1 MDLFWALL
9 WSVLPS
15 LALLSGLD
23 QCGIHESSSSESGCV
38 FRSNPGSP
46 LLESVRCYN
55 DYKSRVLCRWK
66 RPRNEPMQLWFKT
79 ENSRALCVPL
89 DAANPAEHRTV
100 RCSYETTVFAIAIT
114 HTVFFL
120 DNRTAALCSSAPHR
134 SVDLFDHMR
143 ALPPVNVSS
152 VGAGDGGRRLSWASP
167 YPPSSSLNRN
177 LTYQLSYRAQAQ
189 DLWTVSL
196 RLPSSSGKIKKSS
209 PPPPAALTE
218 NVATCAVTVEKR
230 LLLPGHSYE
239 ARVRARAGVGQWS
252 DWSPVVT
259 WQTEEGRSIHLLS
272 SGVHSSLP
280 EWECRRTLGL
290 GSSHFGQAPALNC
303 VLAGEKEVVCSWEV
317 SRELANLVTYQLACR
332 RRRTAQPEKCCS
344 NPTIN
349 LGQSGRVSYSC
360 SLTDPE
366 GLQLELQPAH
376 SAKTFRAHQHMFLGG
391 YMTNS
396 PGSYV
401 MLNISEGSTNMI
413 IPGSVLSPLQEYQVR
428 VRSMVVPGQGSL
440 FEGIPSEWT
449 DSVKWTS
456 KEASWL
462 SSSLSYI
469 ITGVLVVTVFF
480 TLYWTIP
487 ACQRKVLLWVDSV
500 PSPGKSKILSDFKY
514 ASCQTFMQTEKT
526 SICKAQYLHS
536 LSTCSTDILLWP
548 SKGTQDEEWWN
559 SDTTAS
565 TGSESSPGSVEVQ
578 SEERYTKTE
587 AEVSLSLIPVP
598 AHLHGEGYV
607 WLPGLGVSRSSQ
619 DLTSQANENTSSQRC
634 PSAELDPDGPD
645 SAAWSNQSDDQSGLH
660 RPTVPDPPP
669 DYTSGGFCAWPQMG
683 AIEASGYCH
692 LPTPCQEKDCF
703 TEDI

>member
-23 QCGIHESSSSESGCV
+23 QCGIHESSSSES
-38 FRSNPGSP
+38 GSP

-89 DAANPAEHRTV
+89 VASNPAEHRTV
-100 RCSYETTVFAIAIT
+100 RCSYETTAFAIAIT

-120 DNRTAALCSSAPHR
+120 DNRTAALCSSAPHK

-189 DLWTVSL
+189 DLWT
-196 RLPSSSGKIKKSS
+196 
-209 PPPPAALTE
+209 TE
-218 NVATCAVTVEKR
+218 NVATCAVTIEKR

-259 WQTEEGRSIHLLS
+259 WQTEED
-272 SGVHSSLP
+272 
-280 EWECRRTLGL
+280 
-290 GSSHFGQAPALNC
+290 FGQAPTLNC
-303 VLAGEKEVVCSWEV
+303 VLADEKEVVCSWEV

-332 RRRTAQPEKCCS
+332 RRRTAQPERCCS

-376 SAKTFRAHQHMFLGG
+376 SAKTFRAHQHIHPHPPKQVKVKEKERNWIVEWTKPSFRLPLF
-391 YMTNS
+391 YQVCYYRTDDE
-396 PGSYV
+396 GSYV

-428 VRSMVVPGQGSL
+428 VRSLVVPGQGSL

-565 TGSESSPGSVEVQ
+565 TVERVSGSDTSCLSFSGPYIFCQGSESSPGSVEVQ

-587 AEVSLSLIPVP
+587 AEVSLSLVPVP

-619 DLTSQANENTSSQRC
+619 DLTSQANQNTSSQRC
-634 PSAELDPDGPD
+634 PSAELDPDGPE
-645 SAAWSNQSDDQSGLH
+645 SASWSNQSDDQSGLN

-669 DYTSGGFCAWPQMG
+669 DYTSGGFCAWPQTG

-692 LPTPCQEKDCF
+692 LPTPSQEKDCF